1 MSTIASYRR
10 PLVIAF
16 AGFAV
21 ASGAAVIPSVAA
33 AASAVAPSLFR
44 GCGQSLT
51 GSDYAAG
58 NIINNSAC
66 AVLLNDT
73 HGWVANTNH
82 NQPGRI
88 SIDGGLVFSGEGA
101 TARRGVAAWIPG
113 NGNRTR
119 TCDSRCFGSGNFWA
133 TTAWP
138 SPSAGTVFNFRPGHW
153 AASGCRGAA
162 GSAARCDTTATYRVP
177 TFEGEPVVQRK
188 VRERVSSG
196 RMQAQTRSGH
206 STACAAGPLIFVRCE
221 PVGTPAT
228 GAQTRT
234 VIRLSTALVT
244 VNIINSVNQ
253 RLDLADGGLNF
264 GNWARDPRAEYH
276 EDAVLPNGQP
286 NTSISLA
293 PIVASRSGNAVWGA
307 LRPLSTTSSASFSY
321 EFRDTTE
328 SGTNVNRTAVSGNRV
343 TLTVSLDAHGK
354 DNGSSC
360 IVTTPAGRSTAVCR
374 GGAPDGSIVVTSND
388 QNRAVTVTVAPQ

>member
-1 MSTIASYRR
+1 MPTIPWYRKR
-10 PLVIAF
+10 RSIAL
-16 AGFAV
+16 AGL
-21 ASGAAVIPSVAA
+21 AAVSAAGIIPATAA
-33 AASAVAPSLFR
+33 GASAVAPPLFR

-51 GSDYAAG
+51 GSDYAVG

-73 HGWVANTNH
+73 RGWVANTNH
-82 NQPGRI
+82 NLPGRI
-88 SIDGGLVFSGEGA
+88 STEGGLVLSGEAA
-101 TARRGVAAWIPG
+101 TTHRGFAAWIPG
-113 NGNRTR
+113 NGDRTR
-119 TCDSRCFGSGNFWA
+119 GCDSRCFASGNFRA
-133 TTAWP
+133 TTRWP
-138 SPSAGTVFNFRPGHW
+138 NPLAGTAFNFHPGQW
-153 AASGCRGAA
+153 AASGCRAAA
-162 GSAARCDTTATYRVP
+162 GSATRCDTTANYRVP
-177 TFEGEPVVQRK
+177 EVTGEPVVQRK

-196 RMQAQTRSGH
+196 RMQAQTRSGRA
-206 STACAAGPLIFVRCE
+206 TECAAAPLIFVNCE
-221 PVGTPAT
+221 PVGTAST
-228 GAQTRT
+228 GVQTRT
-234 VIRLSTALVT
+234 VMRLSTALVS

-253 RLDLADGGLNF
+253 RLDLADGGLSF
-264 GNWARDPRAEYH
+264 GGWARDPRAEYR
-276 EDAVLPNGQP
+276 EDALLNGQP

-293 PIVASRSGNAVWGA
+293 PIAGSRSGNAVWGA
-307 LRPLSTTSSASFSY
+307 LRPLGRTSSASFSY

-328 SGTNVNRTAVSGNRV
+328 SGTNVNRTAFSGNRV